1 MTELTAEQENSVP
14 EQPDETVG
22 CVLQAA
28 RVKLGLSEQDV
39 AGSLNL
45 KVAVIQGIEND
56 DFTLIPVPT
65 YIKGY
70 LRAYAKLLSLDE
82 HEIIALYYQQQPVEY
97 KPENKLKSFSKKT
110 SQQAHDS
117 RLMLVTY
124 GIALILIALIVVWWI
139 QREAVVADVNVLPS
153 NGSQIQ
159 KHTQPKPVEVQESTT
174 QALDEKQELTNSET
188 IIDTVVVLEEPATEL
203 SELAD
208 IEPVVSEP
216 AAVDSTAQL
225 VEYNLQMTFTGD
237 CWINVVDS
245 TGERVAY
252 GVKEKGRIIHLN
264 AAPPYEVTLG
274 APEVVDIVFE
284 DESIDMNQFKKGM
297 VARFSLP
304 LGLE

>member
-1 MTELTAEQENSVP
+1 MTELTEQQESAEP
-14 EQPDETVG
+14 QPTETVG
-22 CVLQAA
+22 IVLQAA
-28 RVKLGLSEQDV
+28 RIKLGLSEQDV

-45 KVAVIQGIEND
+45 KVTVIQGIEND

-82 HEIIALYYQQQPVEY
+82 NQIIALYYQQQPVEY

-124 GIALILIALIVVWWI
+124 GIILVLVALIVVWWV
-139 QREAVVADVNVLPS
+139 QREAVVDDSAGILPTS
-153 NGSQIQ
+153 SAANQTLPTTISEQQGPIQ
-159 KHTQPKPVEVQESTT
+159 AQAEVV
-174 QALDEKQELTNSET
+174 A
-188 IIDTVVVLEEPATEL
+188 EPAI
-203 SELAD
+203 LA
-208 IEPVVSEP
+208 EP
-216 AAVDSTAQL
+216 AAEDLNQGDSDL
-225 VEYNLQMTFTGD
+225 NESIVEAAPAVEENLLTEAEVHNLQMTFTGD

-245 TGERVAY
+245 NGERVAY
-252 GVKEKGRIIHLN
+252 GVKEQGRIIYLN
-264 AAPPYEVTLG
+264 AAPPYEITLG

>member
-1 MTELTAEQENSVP
+1 MTELTEEQESEVQ
-14 EQPDETVG
+14 QPTETVG
-22 CVLQAA
+22 MVLQAA
-28 RVKLGLSEQDV
+28 RIKLGLSEQDV

-45 KVAVIQGIEND
+45 KVTVIQGIESD

-82 HEIIALYYQQQPVEY
+82 NQIIALYYQQQPVEY

-124 GIALILIALIVVWWI
+124 GIILVLVALIVVWWV
-139 QREAVVADVNVLPS
+139 QREAVVDDSASILPAS
-153 NGSQIQ
+153 S
-159 KHTQPKPVEVQESTT
+159 
-174 QALDEKQELTNSET
+174 
-188 IIDTVVVLEEPATEL
+188 
-203 SELAD
+203 
-208 IEPVVSEP
+208 
-216 AAVDSTAQL
+216 AAVNSDNQTLPTTISVEQQAPVQMQSQVVAEPTEVTEVSAEALNQDDAVLNESMAETETA
-225 VEYNLQMTFTGD
+225 VEENLLTEAEVHNLQMTFTGD
-237 CWINVVDS
+237 CWINVIDS
-245 TGERVAY
+245 NGERVAY
-252 GVKEKGRIIHLN
+252 GVKEQGRIIYLN
-264 AAPPYEVTLG
+264 AAPPYEITLG